1 MSVQGTRSSLSS
13 RYGLK
18 RTRRIG
24 AEHSATRSAL
34 LDATEQLMRAEGYA
48 AVSTRRVAKEV
59 GPTPALV
66 HYYFP
71 TTDDLLVAV
80 YRRAVERT
88 QERFTEAVASKRPL
102 RALWALSTDPSC
114 TALAM
119 EFMALANHRKV
130 IRTEIARSAMC
141 FRKMQAD
148 ALKNLTRK
156 SVANLCPPLGLT
168 VLMAGISRVLVM
180 EAALGIDAGH
190 AEARGFVETWLR
202 RWEPSRRPRP
212 ESRPRPAA
220 ARIAHSR

>member
-1 MSVQGTRSSLSS
+1 
-13 RYGLK
+13 
-18 RTRRIG
+18 
-24 AEHSATRSAL
+24 
-34 LDATEQLMRAEGYA
+34 MRAEGYA

-88 QERFTEAVASKRPL
+88 QARFTEAVASKRPL

-130 IRTEIARSAMC
+130 IRTEIVRSADC

-148 ALKNLTRK
+148 ALANLPRGN
-156 SVANLCPPLGLT
+156 ALNLCPPLGLT

-180 EAALGIDAGH
+180 EEALGIDAGH
-190 AEARGFVETWLR
+190 AEARDFVEGWLR
-202 RWEPSRRPRP
+202 RLEPSRKPRPRSKP
-212 ESRPRPAA
+212 QRPAA

>member
-1 MSVQGTRSSLSS
+1 
-13 RYGLK
+13 
-18 RTRRIG
+18 
-24 AEHSATRSAL
+24 L
-34 LDATEQLMRAEGYA
+34 LDATEELMLAEGYA
-48 AVSTRRVAKEV
+48 AVSTRRVAKKV

-88 QERFTEAVASKRPL
+88 QERFTKAVASNRPL

-130 IRTEIARSAMC
+130 IRTEIVRSAVR
-141 FRKMQAD
+141 FRKMQAA
-148 ALKNLTRK
+148 ALATL
-156 SVANLCPPLGLT
+156 ANEEDPKPCSPLGLT

-180 EAALGIDAGH
+180 EEALGIHAGH
-190 AEARGFVETWLR
+190 AEAKLVVEGWLR
-202 RWEPSRRPRP
+202 RLEPGKKPRPR
-212 ESRPRPAA
+212 SKLPR
-220 ARIAHSR
+220 RRRRVAHSR